1 MAENDQAQEKTEEP
15 TQRRLEKAREDGD
28 VLSSKEMFVFAS
40 SIAGLFVLM
49 SIGFFS
55 GNILQG
61 WAALFEFSHPEELL
75 TLKVLHA
82 WQSYKLLLLAAAIF
96 GLPCF
101 LFIVGMQAFVG
112 SGLSVSGKALGFKFE
127 KLNIIKGLGRIFSV
141 KGLVELIKSIAKV
154 VLLTTCVVAFLWY
167 MLPSIIYLSAGSL
180 ENGIGVLYR
189 TLIYFVLSLVFI
201 LFAIGVGD
209 YIWSRHT
216 WLQKLRMTRQ
226 DMKEEF
232 KESEGSPEVKARM
245 RRLQMEAS
253 QRAAEQS
260 QSVENV
266 KDATVIITNP
276 THFAVA
282 IKYDPE
288 IDDAPLIL
296 AMGKD
301 IIAKRVIEQAELH
314 SKTIVRSPILARAL
328 FFTGNIGQ
336 TISEQ
341 LYSAVASILAYVYQL
356 ERGVD
361 ASLQEPDI
369 PSDFIFDENGRNI

>member
-1 MAENDQAQEKTEEP
+1 
-15 TQRRLEKAREDGD
+15 
-28 VLSSKEMFVFAS
+28 
-40 SIAGLFVLM
+40 
-49 SIGFFS
+49 
-55 GNILQG
+55 
-61 WAALFEFSHPEELL
+61 
-75 TLKVLHA
+75 
-82 WQSYKLLLLAAAIF
+82 
-96 GLPCF
+96 
-101 LFIVGMQAFVG
+101 MQAFVG
-112 SGLSVSGKALGFKFE
+112 SGLSVSSKALGFKFE
-127 KLNIIKGLGRIFSV
+127 KLNLIKGLGRIFSV
-141 KGLVELIKSIAKV
+141 KDLVELIKSIAKV

-167 MLPSIIYLSAGSL
+167 MLPSIIYLSGSL
-180 ENGIGVLYR
+180 ENGIGVY
-189 TLIYFVLSLVFI
+189 TEHSFIFVLALVFI

-226 DMKEEF
+226 DMKDEF

-260 QSVENV
+260 QSVDNV

-288 IDDAPLIL
+288 NDDTPLIL

-301 IIAKRVIEQAELH
+301 IIAKRVIEQAEIH

-328 FFTGNIGQ
+328 YFTGNIGQ

-361 ASLQEPDI
+361 ASLQEPDV